1 MNQMINLIL
10 ISQGAGMLRC
20 IKIWEWAKLDICY
33 RVAEMDP
40 SVLGMTLGLNW
51 NEDKRLWVE
60 LATAILDINLK
71 LRIKA
76 TLKDLF

>member
-1 MNQMINLIL
+1 M
-10 ISQGAGMLRC
+10 
-20 IKIWEWAKLDICY
+20 DTCY